1 MLAMISIGYW
11 VLIEIQ
17 NKKIYMPAMLKLSIC
32 VFLSGAG
39 DRIGQS
45 RVEERKLDG
54 RTVEMAEQ
62 SMEAKLLK

>member
-39 DRIGQS
+39 DRIG
-45 RVEERKLDG
+45 
-54 RTVEMAEQ
+54 
-62 SMEAKLLK
+62 